1 MVNTA
6 EQTIAS
12 CKDSSL
18 TNVPT
23 RLPST
28 TVFLDLSENNIKDL
42 GVQMFKADHYLINL
56 TVSHNELMEVKVGAF
71 DGLNN
76 LQCLSL
82 RNNSIRYNSMGF
94 KPGIFAP

>member
-42 GVQMFKADHYLINL
+42 GVQIFNAD
-56 TVSHNELMEVKVGAF
+56 
-71 DGLNN
+71 
-76 LQCLSL
+76 Q
-82 RNNSIRYNSMGF
+82 
-94 KPGIFAP
+94 